1 MAYGLLKLEGH
12 TNKKIPFMWPFPQVI
27 NSVLGHQERWQS
39 SRSFPT
45 QQTSAI
51 YSAFIF
57 QNSNVLLDILKEP
70 LDATLVILAGQ
81 KRNSATE

>member
-1 MAYGLLKLEGH
+1 
-12 TNKKIPFMWPFPQVI
+12 MWPFPQVI
-27 NSVLGHQERWQS
+27 NMFWAIKRDGKVADP
-39 SRSFPT
+39 FT

-57 QNSNVLLDILKEP
+57 QNSDVLLDILKEP

-81 KRNSATE
+81 KKEILPRNRCVCF